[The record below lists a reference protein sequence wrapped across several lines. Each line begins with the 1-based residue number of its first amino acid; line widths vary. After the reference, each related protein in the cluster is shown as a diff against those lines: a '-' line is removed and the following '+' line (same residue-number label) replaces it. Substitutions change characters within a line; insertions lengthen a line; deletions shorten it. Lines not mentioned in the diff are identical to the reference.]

1 MNEND
6 EARRVAEDWF
16 AALCPVPG
24 KSVPL
29 KYLPKFKP
37 EKLYANREKL
47 SMSARQAA
55 ALAAS
60 AISNRVVLEP
70 GAILPRR
77 LSRKGFQFTMENGI
91 GRDILSSGMATLS
104 SDQTGAEE
112 FGLTS
117 TGFDYLLDSLD
128 QNILEPV
135 FIAHR
140 NDGLGARLGAMVSA
154 MMLAE
159 LTDVGFRLVWPQIR
173 RSMNGFHPVTDAGEI
188 FAGDFL
194 QAHLIAQE
202 DFDESWPVALDDEV
216 VGALRQGRIAP
227 GTMISV
233 QTRHVL
239 NRPIK
244 RLLGV
249 ESVGPR
255 MAEAFA
261 RIGFSAPM
269 EEARAMAAGAA
280 LPAVDVTAIHLRAGD
295 IVYGINRKRDPF
307 HGKVIPYPLAIDLI
321 ARLRAVG
328 VTPLLFGEDADLL
341 AHLRDEHGAYS
352 AHDIGD
358 RSGFSPDQNALFDIC
373 LLGRCRRIFAG
384 NGGAFARL
392 GAAVAGIEV
401 EPPESLYEADEAV
414 GIIERHLFDP
424 DASPLIS
431 GKQKAFAVR
440 YAFVLAG
447 ERIARDE
454 RFWRLLELARE
465 NDPENSFLQFVYAC
479 SLYDAGKASAA
490 ETMLSDGL
498 NSGISTLYF
507 LLRTTSKTVQWGT
520 PCAPY
525 MDALAAQARAGH
537 PVAALCCAIHFTAT
551 RQDDR
556 AERMVA
562 ILGRVSDPEIRR
574 VAARLLPQLSSQ
586 AAPNA
591 IPKYPT
597 KDKTHE

>member
-6 EARRVAEDWF
+6 EARRVAKDWF

-37 EKLYANREKL
+37 ERLYANREKL

-77 LSRKGFQFTMENGI
+77 LSRKGFQFTMENGV

-135 FIAHR
+135 FVVHR
-140 NDGLGARLGAMVSA
+140 NDGLGVRLEAIVFAMV
-154 MMLAE
+154 LAE
-159 LTDVGFRLVWPQIR
+159 LTGGGFRFAWPGISESLR
-173 RSMNGFHPVTDAGEI
+173 AYHDVADDAGEV

-202 DFDESWPVALDDEV
+202 DFDESRLVAFDDEV
-216 VGALRQGRIAP
+216 VEASRKGRIAP

-239 NRPIK
+239 NPPIK
-244 RLLGV
+244 QLLGV

-261 RIGFSAPM
+261 GIGFSAPM

-295 IVYGINRKRDPF
+295 VIYGHNAKINLASDKA
-307 HGKVIPYPLAIDLI
+307 IPYPLAIDLI
-321 ARLRAVG
+321 ARFRAGG

-341 AHLRDEHGAYS
+341 AHLRDEHGAYC
-352 AHDIGD
+352 ADDIGD
-358 RSGFSPDQNALFDIC
+358 RAGFSPDQNTLFDIC
-373 LLGRCRRIFAG
+373 LLGRCTRIVAG
-384 NGGAFARL
+384 NGSAFPRL
-392 GAAVAGIEV
+392 AAAIAGIEV
-401 EPPESLYEADEAV
+401 EPPERLYEADEAV

-431 GKQKAFAVR
+431 GEQKAFAAR

-465 NDPENSFLQFVYAC
+465 NDPENAFLQFVYAC
-479 SLYDAGKASAA
+479 SLYEAGREGEA
-490 ETMLSDGL
+490 EAMLSDGL
-498 NSGISTLYF
+498 SAGISALYS
-507 LLRTTSKTVQWGT
+507 LLRTTGKTVRWRT

-525 MDALAAQARAGH
+525 MNALAAQARAGH
-537 PVAALCCAIHFTAT
+537 PMAALCCAIHFTAT

-574 VAARLLPQLSSQ
+574 VAARLLPQLSS
-586 AAPNA
+586 
-591 IPKYPT
+591 
-597 KDKTHE
+597 